1 MKNIQK
7 LLPSLIIGLS
17 VIITA
22 IILAGSWSK
31 SHQRNETISVTGSAK
46 KDFTS
51 DLIVWRGNFS
61 QKSVSIKEA
70 YSGLKKDADIIRNYL
85 ISKGIKKDEIIFPA
99 ININKDYKTSYNN
112 FGSAVQEFN
121 GYVLSQDFRIESKDV
136 DKIEAIA
143 REVTELIDQGIELY
157 SYPPEY
163 YYTQLAGLKIE
174 MLSEATADGRQRA
187 EKIASNAGRNL
198 GHLRKATMGIFQIT
212 AQNSTEDF
220 TYGGAFNISSK
231 RKSVSITMK
240 LEFGIR

>member
-1 MKNIQK
+1 MEK
-7 LLPSLIIGLS
+7 LFKILPSIIIGLS

-22 IILAGSWSK
+22 IILAGSWGK

-51 DLIVWRGNFS
+51 DLIVWRGTFS
-61 QKSVSIKEA
+61 QKSLSIKEA
-70 YSGLKKDADIIRNYL
+70 YSGLKKDAGIIQNYL
-85 ISKGIKKDEIIFPA
+85 LSKGIKKEEIVFPA
-99 ININKDYKTSYNN
+99 INITRDYKTSFNN
-112 FGSAVQEFN
+112 SGATVQEFN
-121 GYVLSQDFRIESKDV
+121 GYTLSQDFRIESKDV

-174 MLSEATADGRQRA
+174 MLSEATTDGRQRA
-187 EKIASNAGRNL
+187 EKIAINAGRHL

-212 AQNSTEDF
+212 AQNSPEDF

-240 LEFGIR
+240 LEFGIN